1 MHNNM
6 SRGATYSHDYIR
18 MTEREKALK
27 QVEKTHKLLAE
38 KQKLVDAG
46 LARWVKIPISKGFKL
61 HFELIQQ

>member
-1 MHNNM
+1 
-6 SRGATYSHDYIR
+6 

-38 KQKLVDAG
+38 KQKLVAAG